1 MTKPAILGGARAFAE
16 PVPFVRAPTPSR
28 EAVFAR
34 LEETFDA
41 GMLTN
46 GKLVRELEAQAAE
59 RLGVDH
65 VVAVSSCT
73 TGLMLVFR
81 VLNVQNDVLLPSF
94 TFSASAHAVAWN
106 GLRCR
111 FTECDPDRFQIDLGD
126 AKERSE
132 GVGAILAT
140 HIFGAPCRPEE
151 VENLGATLGVP
162 VVFDAAH
169 GFGSRRGTRPLG
181 SFGIAEVFSLTPT
194 KPVVAGEGGLVA
206 TNDASLAEALRMG
219 RDYGNPGDYNT
230 RFVGLNGRMSE
241 MHAAVALCSLDGFD
255 AHLARRHSMAKR
267 YATALA
273 DIPGLRLQILDEG
286 DESTYKDFTIA
297 IESGSFGCD
306 RDTLVRSLIAE
317 GIETRNYFDP
327 PVHRQ
332 DSHARD
338 AVPLPITDRIAK
350 QVVSL
355 PIYPALSDS
364 DIDRIAE
371 RIALI
376 QAYAGEI
383 APR

>member
-1 MTKPAILGGARAFAE
+1 MNQPALLGGQPAFSE
-16 PVPFVRAPTPSR
+16 PVAFVRAPAPSR
-28 EAVFAR
+28 DAVFAR
-34 LEETFDA
+34 LADAFDA

-46 GKLVRELEAQAAE
+46 GKLVRELEEEAAR
-59 RLGVDH
+59 RLDVAH

-73 TGLMLVFR
+73 IGLMLVFR
-81 VLNVQNDVLLPSF
+81 VLDVQGDVLIPSF
-94 TFSASAHAVAWN
+94 TFSASAHSVAWN

-111 FTECDPDRFQIDLGD
+111 FTECDPNRFQIDLGD
-126 AKERSE
+126 AKERAE
-132 GVGAILAT
+132 GIGAILAT

-151 VENLGATLGVP
+151 VEDLGAANGVP

-169 GFGSRRGTRPLG
+169 GFGSRRGNRPLG
-181 SFGIAEVFSLTPT
+181 GFGIAEVFSLTPT

-255 AHLARRHSMAKR
+255 EHLERRQTMADVYR
-267 YATALA
+267 S
-273 DIPGLRLQILDEG
+273 GLSGLGGVRVQQLDDG
-286 DESTYKDFTIA
+286 DLSTYKDFTIA
-297 IESGSFGCD
+297 IDSVEFGCD
-306 RDTLVRSLIAE
+306 RDTLVRALKAE
-317 GIETRNYFDP
+317 GIDTRNYFDP

-338 AVPLPITDRIAK
+338 AVDLPITDRVAK

-355 PIYPALSDS
+355 PIYPALSDAT
-364 DIDRIAE
+364 IRKICGVVAN
-371 RIALI
+371 I
-376 QAYAGEI
+376 QAHASALTE
-383 APR
+383 